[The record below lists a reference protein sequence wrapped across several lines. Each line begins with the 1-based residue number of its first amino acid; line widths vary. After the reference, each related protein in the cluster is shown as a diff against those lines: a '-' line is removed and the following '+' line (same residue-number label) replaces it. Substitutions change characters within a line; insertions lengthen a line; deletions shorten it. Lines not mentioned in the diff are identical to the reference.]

1 MAGKDR
7 SGARGIWVTF
17 TARHKHVFNPEPIT
31 EAWAMDWSDW
41 PALGNMATPTTQGVE
56 SASPISMN
64 DSKGGAV
71 PKRKPSWCHQKVAMW
86 VLGRKG
92 KEPLFE
98 SSIVTLV

>member
-1 MAGKDR
+1 MAGKDT
-7 SGARGIWVTF
+7 SGARGIWVAF
-17 TARHKHVFNPEPIT
+17 MARHNHVFNPVPII
-31 EAWAMDWSDW
+31 EAWAMDCSDW
-41 PALGNMATPTTQGVE
+41 PALGNMATPTTQGGGVSLTNQHE
-56 SASPISMN
+56 C
-64 DSKGGAV
+64 SKGGAV